1 MEKMKKHFLRRMAL
15 VMALLTL
22 GSAVLV
28 GCGEQK
34 EPEVGSD
41 EEEIVVVPEKVDEPE
56 DVKAAQK
63 KWPDIIGYIMVPG
76 ATQCVISKGY
86 FVAQSPKNPKSS
98 TGYDDNYY
106 SKRDLD
112 GKDNESGTLFIQA
125 CYNSGDWSDPVTVIY
140 GHNMANKAM
149 FGGLQ
154 SYGETLKFDDNAV
167 MYIYQANRQMT
178 YKFFACIPYDTSL
191 IPYYH
196 NFEDD
201 QVFNTFFEAL
211 GKAASDPKYKS
222 DTNQNAF
229 YSAAGSVNVD
239 KTNLPVAGDKVVVLS
254 VCKNGDDHHRY
265 LLMAKLVEDTAEEKA
280 VVMTRG
286 EAKKAGIAEDRILT
300 KEQAEAEGIAADRIQ
315 DKAAADAAA
324 AAANVSAVEDAAAN
338 KTDTASKTDTA
349 KTEHKG

>member
-34 EPEVGSD
+34 EPEVDPKD
-41 EEEIVVVPEKVDEPE
+41 EEVIVEPE
-56 DVKAAQK
+56 PIELPDGISFDEKKYPDVFGFIQI
-63 KWPDIIGYIMVPG
+63 PN
-76 ATQCVISKGY
+76 ATQCAISKGHY
-86 FVAQSPKNPKSS
+86 LAQSPKSTKSS
-98 TGYDDNYY
+98 TGYDDDYY
-106 SKRDLD
+106 LQRDLD
-112 GKDNESGTLFIQA
+112 GKTNKAGSLYIQA
-125 CYNSGDWSDPVTVIY
+125 YYNKSDLSDPMTVIY
-140 GHNMANKAM
+140 GHNMANRTM

-167 MYIYQANRQMT
+167 MYIYQPGRQLT
-178 YKFFACIPYDTSL
+178 YKFFACIPYDTSHIL
-191 IPYYH
+191 YYH
-196 NFEDD
+196 DFKDEK
-201 QVFNTFFEAL
+201 VFNAFFEAL

-229 YSAAGSVNVD
+229 YSAEGCVNVD
-239 KTNLPVAGDKVVVLS
+239 KTNLPQAGDKVVVLS

-265 LLMAKLVEDTAEEKA
+265 LLMAKLVEDSAAPIT
-280 VVMTRG
+280 MTRG
-286 EAKKAGIAEDRILT
+286 EAEAAGIP
-300 KEQAEAEGIAADRIQ
+300 ADRIQ

-324 AAANVSAVEDAAAN
+324 AAADVSAVEDAAAN